1 MVHLKPRVSHLD
13 NIGFVPFQNL
23 QGLGSVGVH
32 HQHEGMASVG
42 NEPLPAPRKARLITK
57 PAANRASSTSHQHR
71 AGCFV
76 PQPGMSTASVTTLQR
91 GAGKGRRS
99 RRAATPRSH
108 TARPRPGPTPAPPL
122 SPIRRPPVGRAEG
135 ACQCARRQLDV
146 HCEGLHGEAG
156 SAGPSPAAGGLPT
169 TARLAA
175 TATQEAQ
182 HRPARRSVPPGS
194 AAPRASRTA
203 VPARPRPLERISW
216 PSGPGRGAAARLPAS
231 SYTISA
237 ESCCLSVAWSGSV
250 AAWSKALLF
259 PHSHPRELSV
269 QLSQQKRTPGTPTC
283 CALPKVSP
291 ALL

>member
-108 TARPRPGPTPAPPL
+108 TARPRPGPTRPRPSHQSTAPRLGALRAPVSVRADSLMFTVKGCMVRRAPPGPAPQPAAYRPRRD
-122 SPIRRPPVGRAEG
+122 SPPPPRRKRSTAPP
-135 ACQCARRQLDV
+135 
-146 HCEGLHGEAG
+146 
-156 SAGPSPAAGGLPT
+156 AGPSRRAPP
-169 TARLAA
+169 
-175 TATQEAQ
+175 
-182 HRPARRSVPPGS
+182 RPAPRERQFRRGPALWSASPGPQARGGVLPPGCQ
-194 AAPRASRTA
+194 PVVTPFPQKA
-203 VPARPRPLERISW
+203 V
-216 PSGPGRGAAARLPAS
+216 
-231 SYTISA
+231 
-237 ESCCLSVAWSGSV
+237 
-250 AAWSKALLF
+250 
-259 PHSHPRELSV
+259 
-269 QLSQQKRTPGTPTC
+269 
-283 CALPKVSP
+283 VSP
-291 ALL
+291 

>member
-1 MVHLKPRVSHLD
+1 MFCTATRDEHCISDHSAAWGWEGTKEP
-13 NIGFVPFQNL
+13 
-23 QGLGSVGVH
+23 QGR
-32 HQHEGMASVG
+32 
-42 NEPLPAPRKARLITK
+42 NPPEPHSPSPS
-57 PAANRASSTSHQHR
+57 P
-71 AGCFV
+71 
-76 PQPGMSTASVTTLQR
+76 
-91 GAGKGRRS
+91 
-99 RRAATPRSH
+99 TP
-108 TARPRPGPTPAPPL
+108 TPTPARPGPAPPL

-135 ACQCARRQLDV
+135 ARQCARRQLDV

-216 PSGPGRGAAARLPAS
+216 PSGLGRGAAARLPAS

-269 QLSQQKRTPGTPTC
+269 QLSQQKRTPGTPRC